1 MVDKLELIE
10 AASGCIPLVHIDDVC
25 RAEIFVAEMEA
36 PAGRYIVSTLN
47 TTAVELAHFLAA
59 KYPQYTLNT
68 DQYVVLNLAPAHV
81 HNAF

>member
-1 MVDKLELIE
+1 
-10 AASGCIPLVHIDDVC
+10 
-25 RAEIFVAEMEA
+25 MEA

-68 DQYVVLNLAPAHV
+68 DQYVLNLISVCTCTQCLLKH
-81 HNAF
+81 